1 MPFTIDLT
9 VTFCVQFSIRKEHLH
24 SIKLAPLHTN
34 QPGKEGESTRG
45 EPNGTFLSRMIEH
58 QTKRRKRRRLS
69 QGQFR
74 VEEGSPKQTD
84 CIITCRTLLHR
95 LWHEPDLKRTEQAG
109 SAPIR
114 LHSYAYALSLSMRWG
129 RITEGKTIFLSS
141 LYNHAPPPIKIE
153 EFAPLLMCSVSDSQ
167 TIQPFSLLGE
177 VCRCAQVTVQ
187 QQTTTKK
194 RNTPFC
200 ARTVRC
206 ATVLVFFPNPF
217 LVSV

>member
-1 MPFTIDLT
+1 MNR
-9 VTFCVQFSIRKEHLH
+9 VS
-24 SIKLAPLHTN
+24 N
-34 QPGKEGESTRG
+34 
-45 EPNGTFLSRMIEH
+45 EPNKLVS
-58 QTKRRKRRRLS
+58 
-69 QGQFR
+69 
-74 VEEGSPKQTD
+74 
-84 CIITCRTLLHR
+84 
-95 LWHEPDLKRTEQAG
+95 G

-153 EFAPLLMCSVSDSQ
+153 EFAPFSRVSVSDSQ

-187 QQTTTKK
+187 QQTTTMKK

-206 ATVLVFFPNPF
+206 ATVLVFSQTPF
-217 LVSV
+217 LCLFNILKAFPGLQHGFPLLCVFRRGILCFCRMHTKLLQIMHRSYRASTPFSTVILMIL